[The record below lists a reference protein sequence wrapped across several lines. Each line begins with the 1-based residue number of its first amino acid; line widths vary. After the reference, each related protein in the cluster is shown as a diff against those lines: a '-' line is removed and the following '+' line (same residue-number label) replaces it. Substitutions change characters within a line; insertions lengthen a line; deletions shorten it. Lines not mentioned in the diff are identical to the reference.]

1 MADIEIQAEPR
12 VILGKNVAK
21 LRRAGVTPAHIF
33 GHNVD
38 SRSIQVSTIELT
50 HALRAAG
57 GTRLVQLTVA
67 GEREPRN
74 VLVRH
79 ISRKP
84 TTDQLL
90 HVDFY
95 EVSMT
100 EKTAVEVPVV
110 LVGEAPIAESG
121 DGMVIQQINSI
132 IVDCLP
138 SDIPDRVEADVST
151 MTELHSTVHVSDLRL
166 PPSVTTALDPGEVV
180 ASISR
185 RMEAEEEV
193 EAEAAA
199 SEEVEEAA
207 SGAAE
212 SEQSG
217 ESEGS

>member
-121 DGMVIQQINSI
+121 DGMVFQQINSI
-132 IVDCLP
+132 TVECLP
-138 SDIPDRVEADVST
+138 ANIPDRVEADVST
-151 MTELHSTVHVSDLRL
+151 MSELHSTVHGSDLKL
-166 PPSVTTALDPGEVV
+166 PANVTTTLDPGEVV